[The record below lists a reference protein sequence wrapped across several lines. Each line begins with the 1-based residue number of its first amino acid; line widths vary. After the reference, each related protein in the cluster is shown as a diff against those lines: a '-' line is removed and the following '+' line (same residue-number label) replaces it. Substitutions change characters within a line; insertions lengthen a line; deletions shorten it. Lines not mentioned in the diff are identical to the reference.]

1 MPYVNFV
8 IYVSWNHRAHNSNP
22 DSFSHFTSR
31 VYKFIELQNGTLKG
45 GATTYC
51 ILTRRHI
58 VYSRSESVRMI
69 DYCALFFIFEYYRIK
84 I

>member
-51 ILTRRHI
+51 I
-58 VYSRSESVRMI
+58 
-69 DYCALFFIFEYYRIK
+69 
-84 I
+84 